1 MCRSAGTA
9 GHRVRGWL
17 HLPAGHDGPL
27 PAIVQYIGY
36 GGGRGLPHESVL
48 WAAAGYAHLVMDTRG
63 QGSTWSIGDTPDAEA
78 DGAPAHPGFMTRG
91 ILDPATYYYRRVFAD
106 AVRAVEAAR
115 SHPAVDPARVA
126 VTGGSQGG
134 GISIAVAGLVP
145 DVAAVMTDVPFLADF
160 RRAITIT
167 DEDPYTEI
175 ARYLKAHRDHT
186 DRVLETL
193 SYFDVAILGR
203 RAKAPGALL
212 GRVDGRDLPALD
224 RLRRIQ
230 RVRRSQGDHRVPLQ
244 RPRGRRGVPRH
255 RQDALDRR
263 SVRRAAWTARLT
275 GLRIALFIT
284 CYNDLLYPEV
294 GQAIVRLLRRL
305 GHEVEFPAEQTC
317 CGQMHF
323 NSGYQDA
330 CIPLVQRFVDA
341 FAGYDAVVTP
351 SGSCASMVRRYHPL
365 VAGLAA
371 DGGVDAG
378 LPERVATVSP
388 TVYELSEFLVDV
400 LGVTD
405 VGARFPHTVAFHP
418 TCHSTRL
425 LGVGDRPTRLLAAVD
440 GLTLVDLPRSEA
452 CCGFGGTF
460 AVKNADTS
468 VAMGLDKVDDVL
480 GSGADVLTAGDT
492 SCLMHIGGLLSRRGS
507 PVRVMH
513 LAEILASTGADA

>member
-1 MCRSAGTA
+1 M
-9 GHRVRGWL
+9 
-17 HLPAGHDGPL
+17 
-27 PAIVQYIGY
+27 
-36 GGGRGLPHESVL
+36 
-48 WAAAGYAHLVMDTRG
+48 
-63 QGSTWSIGDTPDAEA
+63 
-78 DGAPAHPGFMTRG
+78 
-91 ILDPATYYYRRVFAD
+91 
-106 AVRAVEAAR
+106 
-115 SHPAVDPARVA
+115 
-126 VTGGSQGG
+126 
-134 GISIAVAGLVP
+134 
-145 DVAAVMTDVPFLADF
+145 
-160 RRAITIT
+160 
-167 DEDPYTEI
+167 
-175 ARYLKAHRDHT
+175 
-186 DRVLETL
+186 
-193 SYFDVAILGR
+193 
-203 RAKAPGALL
+203 
-212 GRVDGRDLPALD
+212 
-224 RLRRIQ
+224 
-230 RVRRSQGDHRVPLQ
+230 
-244 RPRGRRGVPRH
+244 
-255 RQDALDRR
+255 
-263 SVRRAAWTARLT
+263 
-275 GLRIALFIT
+275 RIALFIT

-507 PVRVMH
+507 RVRVMH
-513 LAEILASTGADA
+513 LAEILASTGAGA

>member
-1 MCRSAGTA
+1 M
-9 GHRVRGWL
+9 
-17 HLPAGHDGPL
+17 
-27 PAIVQYIGY
+27 
-36 GGGRGLPHESVL
+36 
-48 WAAAGYAHLVMDTRG
+48 
-63 QGSTWSIGDTPDAEA
+63 
-78 DGAPAHPGFMTRG
+78 
-91 ILDPATYYYRRVFAD
+91 
-106 AVRAVEAAR
+106 
-115 SHPAVDPARVA
+115 RVA
-126 VTGGSQGG
+126 
-134 GISIAVAGLVP
+134 
-145 DVAAVMTDVPFLADF
+145 
-160 RRAITIT
+160 
-167 DEDPYTEI
+167 
-175 ARYLKAHRDHT
+175 
-186 DRVLETL
+186 
-193 SYFDVAILGR
+193 
-203 RAKAPGALL
+203 
-212 GRVDGRDLPALD
+212 
-224 RLRRIQ
+224 
-230 RVRRSQGDHRVPLQ
+230 
-244 RPRGRRGVPRH
+244 
-255 RQDALDRR
+255 
-263 SVRRAAWTARLT
+263 
-275 GLRIALFIT
+275 LFVT
-284 CYNDLLYPEV
+284 CYNDLLFPDV
-294 GQAIVRLLRRL
+294 GRATVALLRRL
-305 GHEVEFPAEQTC
+305 GQDVDFPAEQTC

-507 PVRVMH
+507 RVRVMH
-513 LAEILASTGADA
+513 LAEILASTGAGA